1 MLSGF
6 WEEAEEPMARITDK
20 ETLLGRLKEGEA
32 ETNSL
37 DLTPD
42 SNWLRVEMCIAVGM
56 LIKLYEIAIIMT
68 SIADHFH
75 LWQKYNNFKILR
87 KSEKK

>member
-6 WEEAEEPMARITDK
+6 WEEAEEPIARTTDK

-37 DLTPD
+37 DLTRD
-42 SNWLRVEMCIAVGM
+42 SNWLREEMCLVVVVGM
-56 LIKLYEIAIIMT
+56 LIKLCEITIVV
-68 SIADHFH
+68 
-75 LWQKYNNFKILR
+75 NC
-87 KSEKK
+87 

>member
-6 WEEAEEPMARITDK
+6 CEEAEEPMARITDK

-42 SNWLRVEMCIAVGM
+42 SNWLRVEMCLAVGM
-56 LIKLYEIAIIMT
+56 LIKLCEIAIIMT